1 MKKLLVVLLSLG
13 LIAAFGMTASA
24 ATVNFSGSYYV
35 VGVYANN
42 PSLGNTDRSY
52 SRANYWQRFR
62 VQPVFQIA
70 EGLSLTARWDA
81 MEKGWGSTD
90 WKGKFDDMNQS
101 RKQQQSF
108 GNPNIQENFE
118 WERGYMTF
126 ATKIGQFDIGYQSSG
141 KWGTDFLDDEKSR
154 PRIKLTTK
162 AGPVTI
168 IALLEKQFESA
179 QSSQAGYAGTVDTDN
194 DNYAIGAIY
203 SFKGGNA
210 GLLYKYTN
218 NRATRIASAGSF
230 KTQTHYLSPYMKAT
244 FGPVYV
250 EAELDYLFGKAAK
263 FEAPST
269 TADKDAESYA
279 GYIKARMNLGPA
291 YFGGAFQYIPGQ
303 DPNETKK
310 KDWSNGSGNGSQDLD
325 VGIYLGNDALQTWK
339 GGGTGAG
346 GNFTFDSAK
355 YNSIIY
361 SVFGGFNPT
370 PKLNIQALL
379 AYATLDKIEAAAA
392 VNQNDSKK
400 LGTEF
405 DITASYKIY
414 DNLTYMVGAAYFWT
428 GDAFK
433 GFGANSASNSV
444 GNDYLLL
451 NRIAVS
457 F

>member
-1 MKKLLVVLLSLG
+1 MV
-13 LIAAFGMTASA
+13 
-24 ATVNFSGSYYV
+24 
-35 VGVYANN
+35 
-42 PSLGNTDRSY
+42 
-52 SRANYWQRFR
+52 
-62 VQPVFQIA
+62 
-70 EGLSLTARWDA
+70 
-81 MEKGWGSTD
+81 
-90 WKGKFDDMNQS
+90 
-101 RKQQQSF
+101 
-108 GNPNIQENFE
+108 
-118 WERGYMTF
+118 
-126 ATKIGQFDIGYQSSG
+126 
-141 KWGTDFLDDEKSR
+141 
-154 PRIKLTTK
+154 KLTTK

-210 GLLYKYTN
+210 GLLYKFTN

-230 KTQTHYLSPYMKAT
+230 ASKLHYLAPYLKAT

-250 EAELDYLFGKAAK
+250 EGELDWLFGKAAK

-269 TADKDAESYA
+269 SQDKDAKSYA
-279 GYIKARMNLGPA
+279 AYVKARVNMGPA
-291 YFGGAFQYIPGQ
+291 YFGGAFQWIQGQ
-303 DPNETKK
+303 KQDDNDKT
-310 KDWSNGSGNGSQDLD
+310 DWVNGSGNGSQDLD

-339 GGGTGAG
+339 GGATGG
-346 GNFTFDSAK
+346 GNGFAFDSAK
-355 YNSIIY
+355 YNSVIG

-370 PKLNIQALL
+370 PKLNIQALI
-379 AYATLDKIEAAAA
+379 AYAQLDKIEAAAA

-433 GFGANSASNSV
+433 GFGANSAANSV